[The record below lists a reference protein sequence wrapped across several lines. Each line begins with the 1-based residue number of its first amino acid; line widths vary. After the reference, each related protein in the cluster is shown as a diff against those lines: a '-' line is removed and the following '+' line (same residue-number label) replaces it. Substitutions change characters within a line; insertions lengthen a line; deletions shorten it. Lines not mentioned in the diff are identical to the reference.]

1 MPPNRKRTVATRRRS
16 SSADLYPLSSWR
28 DTMTGREFLT
38 ITVRQDNGSFLSLV
52 AEDPGI
58 RATAKTPARARRELL
73 KQIKSQ
79 RNPVESPE
87 DTHREDAEDIRV
99 LRRRKNEPV
108 LTREQFLR
116 RHDWL

>member
-1 MPPNRKRTVATRRRS
+1 MPPKRNLAPRRRS
-16 SSADLYPLSSWR
+16 STAELYPLSSWR

-38 ITVRQDNGSFLSLV
+38 ITVRQANGSFLSLI

-58 RATAKTPARARRELL
+58 RATANTPAQARRELL

-79 RNPVESPE
+79 RNQVESRE
-87 DTHREDAEDIRV
+87 DTHAEDAEDIRV
-99 LRRRKNEPV
+99 LRRRRNESA

-116 RHDWL
+116 RHGWL